1 MKMGDRKTVDQ
12 EAVGQAK
19 RGVLLVLTGPT
30 GSGKDTLFQKLQE
43 HDPLIIKIITTTSR
57 QPRSGES
64 EGNPYHFL
72 SREDFERKIV
82 EDAFFE
88 WVEFRGELYG
98 TQKRTLM
105 DALEKGVDVIW
116 RIEAK
121 GVKNIKQKVKKMVE
135 RSVFVF
141 LTAPVEILKNR
152 VMKDEGDQKFTTRWN
167 ESLVLWEREQYDDCD
182 YLVFNQQD
190 NLKEA
195 VKQVLSIIEAKRIE
209 IKKLPLE
216 HRSSL

>member
-1 MKMGDRKTVDQ
+1 MNRATVDQ
-12 EAVGQAK
+12 ESADQKK

-57 QPRSGES
+57 QPREQES
-64 EGNPYHFL
+64 EGNPYNFL
-72 SREDFERKIV
+72 NREDFERKIV

-98 TQKRTLM
+98 TQKKTLM

-121 GVKNIKQKVKKMVE
+121 GVKNIKQKVKQMVD

-216 HRSSL
+216 PQSSL

>member
-1 MKMGDRKTVDQ
+1 MNDRKTVDQ

-57 QPRSGES
+57 QPRAGES

>member
-1 MKMGDRKTVDQ
+1 MGDRKTVDQ
-12 EAVGQAK
+12 EAVEQAK

-64 EGNPYHFL
+64 EGNPYYFL

-98 TQKRTLM
+98 TQKKTLM

-121 GVKNIKQKVKKMVE
+121 GVKNIKQKVKQMVD

>member
-1 MKMGDRKTVDQ
+1 
-12 EAVGQAK
+12 
-19 RGVLLVLTGPT
+19 
-30 GSGKDTLFQKLQE
+30 
-43 HDPLIIKIITTTSR
+43 
-57 QPRSGES
+57 
-64 EGNPYHFL
+64 GNPYYFL

-98 TQKRTLM
+98 TQKKTLM

-121 GVKNIKQKVKKMVE
+121 GVKNIKQKVKQMVD